1 MTATTFED
9 NEPFVFS
16 SRLKPHSNLL
26 LLLLSS
32 PPLRP
37 PLPDQEAAVAD
48 PIALLLRNLAKWSTR
63 GLKELVQTLA
73 LLNVSDGRLWRQG

>member
-1 MTATTFED
+1 MTAIGFED

-16 SRLKPHSNLL
+16 SRLKPHSNL

-48 PIALLLRNLAKWSTR
+48 PIALILPERWQNLAKWSTR
-63 GLKELVQTLA
+63 GFNWFKL
-73 LLNVSDGRLWRQG
+73 

>member
-1 MTATTFED
+1 MTAIAFED

-26 LLLLSS
+26 RLLSS

-37 PLPDQEAAVAD
+37 PPPDQEAAVAD
-48 PIALLLRNLAKWSTR
+48 PIALILPERWQSLGWIPTSIR
-63 GLKELVQTLA
+63 
-73 LLNVSDGRLWRQG
+73 RLCLP